1 MTWDGKERRGQ
12 KRYGVKSS
20 SVTYCRGGL
29 FGFMRNY
36 SDRYLLLN
44 VSLSGLHFITKEQL
58 AAGQAYR
65 FLLEFPSIGYPIPA
79 RGKIIWNRKS
89 SEHDAYR
96 TGVQLQ
102 RLSNKHQRVLRHI
115 LDNTL
120 LDNVK
125 ISTGTFLKE
134 IKRL

>member
-1 MTWDGKERRGQ
+1 MNWDGNERRGN

-20 SVTYCRGGL
+20 SVTYSRGGL
-29 FGFMRNY
+29 FGFLRNF

-44 VSLSGLHFITKEQL
+44 ISISGLHFITKEDL
-58 AAGQAYR
+58 EVGKTYK
-65 FLLEFPSIGYPIPA
+65 FLLEFPSIGYPVPA
-79 RGKIIWNRKS
+79 RGKIIWTRKS
-89 SEHDAYR
+89 TEHDAYR
-96 TGVQLQ
+96 TGVLINH
-102 RLSNKHQRVLRHI
+102 LSNKHQRVLRHI